1 MDYGAASKPA
11 AAGQLPPIPRQTRQQ
26 SRRKAIDPSMH
37 LHLRNDD
44 KDRAGIPPASPEVIS
59 SLITSLS
66 VISKPANKHFEGQS
80 LSLPNSPR
88 EGSFGV
94 DYGAF
99 SSKKLGRL
107 QEEVDLDELAASPPT
122 IRTAKPPS
130 GFSPLTAPKSPRRE
144 SGGLKSLLR
153 NSSRPSSK
161 GSLSSHDDTRSI
173 GNLSIERGIP
183 PTPELRKQRSHDS
196 WGKKQSRSS
205 KGLMYMSSKE
215 RLRASESERKRVSSG
230 SAGGQSNS
238 LNGLSPRPDTI
249 LAETPIREEPSDSPV
264 KESMQDQN
272 PSVDSGNIQR
282 SIPARDSSLR
292 KTGTN
297 VKRSSHRNS
306 RSRKEGESGINDII
320 LEDSEHT
327 RSRDPSHPRRRH
339 LSRANS
345 EADSKKR
352 RDDTLPPDMPHST
365 RASMSSAKKNQDS
378 NYTHERS
385 RSYSTDAN
393 GFEDGAPFPAV
404 SQGRRRSAHS
414 TDRRKSGRTTP
425 DLGDMIRPKR
435 SSSRLKRL
443 SAGPKSPEP
452 ADRRKETTTPEPM
465 VGYERPQSADS
476 IDDAVESYL
485 CSPRLSQKIRHPQT
499 GRVIS
504 FSEVG
509 DAEGS
514 AVFCCVGMGLTRY
527 ITAFYDELAL
537 TLKLRLITPDR
548 PGVGDS
554 EAYADGTATPLSWP
568 DDVYAI
574 CQALKITKFSILA
587 HSAGA
592 IYALATALRMPQH
605 IRGRIHLLAPWIPP
619 SQMNVFGTSQAL
631 PPTNAIPTSQ
641 RILRALPTPFL
652 KAANSSFMTATSS
665 SITSS
670 LPKNNTRRGKR
681 KSSAPAARDTPA
693 NNRRE
698 ATPGMDKEN
707 MVQEAP
713 DGKVLPLSATENM
726 DRFRPADNEFNPQ
739 SAIIAA
745 AADAMADKERQ
756 MTYDMRLTHAIWELA
771 TTGANPAVDLLVCL
785 ERRHTIGFRYV
796 DITRPVTIHHGSRDT
811 RVPVENVKWL
821 GKTMRRCEVRVLEGE
836 GHGLMASA
844 AVMGSVLMEISKE
857 WEDWMMLT
865 NSNKRTD
872 ERGRSMRASAR

>member
-1 MDYGAASKPA
+1 MDYAATSKPA

-26 SRRKAIDPSMH
+26 SRRKVIDPS
-37 LHLRNDD
+37 LHLQLRGDG
-44 KDRAGIPPASPEVIS
+44 KDRAGLPPASPEVIS

-66 VISKPANKHFEGQS
+66 VISRPASRHFEDPS
-80 LSLPNSPR
+80 LSLPSSPG

-99 SSKKLGRL
+99 ASSNKLDRL

-144 SGGLKSLLR
+144 SSGGLRSLLR

-173 GNLSIERGIP
+173 GNLSIERGMP

-196 WGKKQSRSS
+196 WGRKQSRSQ

-215 RLRASESERKRVSSG
+215 RLRASESEKKRASSV
-230 SAGGQSNS
+230 SAGGSNS

-249 LAETPIREEPSDSPV
+249 LAETPIREEPSDSPT
-264 KESMQDQN
+264 KDKMPDMS
-272 PSVDSGNIQR
+272 PSIDSGKFQR
-282 SIPARDSSLR
+282 PIPARDSSLR

-297 VKRSSHRNS
+297 AKRSSHRSS
-306 RSRKEGESGINDII
+306 RSRKEGDGGLNDTIP
-320 LEDSEHT
+320 EDSEHS
-327 RSRDPSHPRRRH
+327 RSRDLSNHRRRH
-339 LSRANS
+339 TSRTNS
-345 EADSKKR
+345 EADPRKR
-352 RDDTLPPDMPHST
+352 KDGTLPPDMPHTT
-365 RASMSSAKKNQDS
+365 RASLSTKKAQD
-378 NYTHERS
+378 NNHAQQRS
-385 RSYSTDAN
+385 RSYSTDAD

-404 SQGRRRSAHS
+404 SQGRRRSPHS
-414 TDRRKSGRTTP
+414 NDRRKSGRNTP
-425 DLGDMIRPKR
+425 DLGDIIRPKR

-443 SAGPKSPEP
+443 SAGAKSPEP
-452 ADRRKETTTPEPM
+452 TDRRKESATPEPM
-465 VGYERPQSADS
+465 VGYERPGSADS

-554 EAYADGTATPLSWP
+554 ETYADGTGTPLSWP

-619 SQMNVFGTSQAL
+619 SQMSVFGTSQAM

-670 LPKNNTRRGKR
+670 LPKNNPRRGKR
-681 KSSAPAARDTPA
+681 KSSAPVGRDTPVP
-693 NNRRE
+693 NNRRDI
-698 ATPGMDKEN
+698 TPSMDKEN
-707 MVQEAP
+707 IVQEGP
-713 DGKVLPLSATENM
+713 DKRLPISATENM
-726 DRFRPADNEFNPQ
+726 DRYRPADIEFNPQ
-739 SAIIAA
+739 NAILAA

-844 AVMGSVLMEISKE
+844 AVMGSVLMEINKE

-865 NSNKRTD
+865 NSTKRTD
-872 ERGRSMRASAR
+872 DRGRSMRASAR

>member
-1 MDYGAASKPA
+1 
-11 AAGQLPPIPRQTRQQ
+11 
-26 SRRKAIDPSMH
+26 MH
-37 LHLRNDD
+37 LQLRGDD

-80 LSLPNSPR
+80 LSLPNSPGA
-88 EGSFGV
+88 GSFGV
-94 DYGAF
+94 EYGTF
-99 SSKKLGRL
+99 VGNKKLDRL
-107 QEEVDLDELAASPPT
+107 KEEVDLDELAASPPT

-144 SGGLKSLLR
+144 SSGGLKSLLR

-173 GNLSIERGIP
+173 GNLSIERGVP

-196 WGKKQSRSS
+196 WGRKQGRGH

-215 RLRASESERKRVSSG
+215 RLRASESERKRASSA
-230 SAGGQSNS
+230 SAGGKSNS
-238 LNGLSPRPDTI
+238 LNGLSSRPDTI
-249 LAETPIREEPSDSPV
+249 LAETPIREEPSDSPT
-264 KESMQDQN
+264 KDKMLDLS
-272 PSVDSGNIQR
+272 PSIDSGNFQR
-282 SIPARDSSLR
+282 PIPARDSSLR

-297 VKRSSHRNS
+297 VKRSSHRSSRTRRESDNGLDDVIPENS
-306 RSRKEGESGINDII
+306 EQN
-320 LEDSEHT
+320 
-327 RSRDPSHPRRRH
+327 RSRDLSHSRRRH
-339 LSRANS
+339 LSRAQS
-345 EADSKKR
+345 EVVDPKSM
-352 RDDTLPPDMPHST
+352 RDGSLPPEMPRSA
-365 RASMSSAKKNQDS
+365 RAIPPPAKRNSDS
-378 NYTHERS
+378 DYTHQRS
-385 RSYSTDAN
+385 RSYSTDVN

-404 SQGRRRSAHS
+404 SQSRRRSGQGN
-414 TDRRKSGRTTP
+414 DRRKSGRATP
-425 DLGDMIRPKR
+425 DPSDIIRPKR

-443 SAGPKSPEP
+443 SAGTKSPEP
-452 ADRRKETTTPEPM
+452 YDKRKESTTPEPII
-465 VGYERPQSADS
+465 GYERPASADS
-476 IDDAVESYL
+476 VDDAVESYL

-554 EAYADGTATPLSWP
+554 ESYADGTATPLSWP

-619 SQMNVFGTSQAL
+619 SQMNVFGTSQAM
-631 PPTNAIPTSQ
+631 PPSNAIPTSQ

-670 LPKNNTRRGKR
+670 LPKNNPRRGKR
-681 KSSAPAARDTPA
+681 KSSAPVGRDTPVA
-693 NNRRE
+693 NRRDI
-698 ATPGMDKEN
+698 TPGMDKEN
-707 MVQEAP
+707 MGIDQLN
-713 DGKVLPLSATENM
+713 GKPPPLSATENM
-726 DRFRPADNEFNPQ
+726 DRYRPADNEFNPQ
-739 SAIIAA
+739 AAVLTA

-756 MTYDMRLTHAIWELA
+756 MTYDLRLTHAIWELA

-857 WEDWMMLT
+857 WDDWMILT

-872 ERGRSMRASAR
+872 DRGRSVRATAR

>member
-1 MDYGAASKPA
+1 MDYTPASTKPTSG
-11 AAGQLPPIPRQTRQQ
+11 GQLPPIPRQARHQ
-26 SRRKAIDPSMH
+26 SRRKPIDPSMH
-37 LHLRNDD
+37 LHLRDDD
-44 KDRAGIPPASPEVIS
+44 KHRAGLPPASPEVIS

-66 VISKPANKHFEGQS
+66 VISKPANRHFEGQS

-88 EGSFGV
+88 EGSFGIE
-94 DYGAF
+94 YGAF
-99 SSKKLGRL
+99 SAHPKLGRL

-122 IRTAKPPS
+122 IRTSKPPS

-144 SGGLKSLLR
+144 TSGGLKSLLR

-173 GNLSIERGIP
+173 GNLSVERGVP
-183 PTPELRKQRSHDS
+183 PMPELRKQRSHDS
-196 WGKKQSRSS
+196 WGKKQGRSH

-215 RLRASESERKRVSSG
+215 RLRVSESEKKRSISG
-230 SAGGQSNS
+230 PVGKSNS
-238 LNGLSPRPDTI
+238 LGGLSPRPDPI
-249 LAETPIREEPSDSPV
+249 LAETPIREEPSDSPT
-264 KESMQDQN
+264 KETMYDLS
-272 PSVDSGNIQR
+272 PSIDAGHFQR
-282 SIPARDSSLR
+282 PIPARDSSLR
-292 KTGTN
+292 KTGTH
-297 VKRSSHRNS
+297 VKRSSHRSS
-306 RSRKEGESGINDII
+306 RPRREDETGLNDVIP
-320 LEDSEHT
+320 EDSEHT
-327 RSRDPSHPRRRH
+327 RSRDHSHQRRRH
-339 LSRANS
+339 SSRTAL
-345 EADSKKR
+345 EVDTKKR
-352 RDDTLPPDMPHST
+352 RDDVLPDMPHSA
-365 RASMSSAKKNQDS
+365 RASLPSTKKSQDNS
-378 NYTHERS
+378 HTHERS
-385 RSYSTDAN
+385 RSYSTE
-393 GFEDGAPFPAV
+393 FEDGAPFPAV
-404 SQGRRRSAHS
+404 SQGRRRSAQS
-414 TDRRKSGRTTP
+414 ADRKRSGRTTP
-425 DLGDMIRPKR
+425 DPVDMIRPKR

-443 SAGPKSPEP
+443 SAGPKSPE
-452 ADRRKETTTPEPM
+452 AFDRKKEVTTPEPM
-465 VGYERPQSADS
+465 VGYERPTSADS
-476 IDDAVESYL
+476 VDDAVESYL

-652 KAANSSFMTATSS
+652 KAANSSFMSATSS

-670 LPKNNTRRGKR
+670 LPKSNNRRGKR
-681 KSSAPAARDTPA
+681 KSSANVGRENA
-693 NNRRE
+693 NRRDI
-698 ATPGMDKEN
+698 TPGMDKEN
-707 MVQEAP
+707 VIQEVPDVKNFAP
-713 DGKVLPLSATENM
+713 SATENM
-726 DRFRPADNEFNPQ
+726 DRYRPADNEFNPQ
-739 SAIIAA
+739 SSVIAA
-745 AADAMADKERQ
+745 AEDAMADKERQ
-756 MTYDMRLTHAIWELA
+756 MTYDMRLTHAIWDLA

-796 DITRPVTIHHGSRDT
+796 DITRPVIIHHGSRDT

-844 AVMGSVLMEISKE
+844 TVMGSVLMEISKE
-857 WEDWMMLT
+857 WDDWMMLT
-865 NSNKRTD
+865 NSKQRAD